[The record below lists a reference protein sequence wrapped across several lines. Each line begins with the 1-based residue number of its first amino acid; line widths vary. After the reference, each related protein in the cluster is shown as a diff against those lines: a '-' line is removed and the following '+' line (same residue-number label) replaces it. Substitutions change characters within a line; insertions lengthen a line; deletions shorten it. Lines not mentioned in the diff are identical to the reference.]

1 MKTFLQVDALN
12 KSFGSNTVLHN
23 ISFEIESGE
32 SVALVG
38 PSGCGK
44 STLLNII
51 GLLETL
57 DSGTINL
64 EGRTYPS
71 INSKKAT
78 LMRRTEINYLFQSF
92 ALINDWKVSKN
103 LLLALQY
110 TKLSKQE
117 QECLIRAALENYGIG
132 EKFDAVVNELS
143 GGEKQRVA
151 IARAMI
157 KPGNL
162 ILADEP
168 TGSLDKAMATIVI
181 DSLLDSVHA
190 NHKTLLMVTHDMDI
204 AQRCDRIIELPKHH
218 RSINGVKHV

>member
-12 KSFGSNTVLHN
+12 KSFGSNTVLHS

-64 EGRTYPS
+64 EGRAYPS

-117 QECLIRAALENYGIG
+117 QERLIRTALENYGIG

-190 NHKTLLMVTHDMDI
+190 NHKTLLMVTHDMGI
-204 AQRCDRIIELPKHH
+204 AQRCDRIIELPKHQ
-218 RSINGVKHV
+218 

>member
-23 ISFEIESGE
+23 ISFEIESRE

-64 EGRTYPS
+64 EGRAYPS

-78 LMRRTEINYLFQSF
+78 IMRRTEINYLFQSF

-103 LLLALQY
+103 LSLALQY
-110 TKLSKQE
+110 TKLSRQE
-117 QECLIRAALENYGIG
+117 QERLIRAALEGYGIG
-132 EKFDAVVNELS
+132 EKYDAVVNELS

-181 DSLLDSVHA
+181 DSLLDSVRA
-190 NHKTLLMVTHDMDI
+190 NHKTLLMVTHDMGI
-204 AQRCDRIIELPKHH
+204 AQRCDRIIELPKHQ
-218 RSINGVKHV
+218 

>member
-51 GLLETL
+51 GLLETF

-92 ALINDWKVSKN
+92 ALINDWKVSRN

-117 QECLIRAALENYGIG
+117 QERLIRTALENYGIG

-190 NHKTLLMVTHDMDI
+190 NHKTLLMVTHDMGI
-204 AQRCDRIIELPKHH
+204 AQRCDRIIELPKYQ
-218 RSINGVKHV
+218 

>member
-51 GLLETL
+51 GLLETF

-92 ALINDWKVSKN
+92 ALINDWKVSRN

-117 QECLIRAALENYGIG
+117 QERLIRTALENYGIG

-157 KPGNL
+157 KSGNL

-190 NHKTLLMVTHDMDI
+190 NHKTLLMVTHDMGI
-204 AQRCDRIIELPKHH
+204 AQRCDRIIELPKHQ
-218 RSINGVKHV
+218 

>member
-12 KSFGSNTVLHN
+12 KSFGSNTVLYN

-57 DSGTINL
+57 DSGAISL
-64 EGRTYPS
+64 EGRAYPS

-110 TKLSKQE
+110 TKLSRQE
-117 QECLIRAALENYGIG
+117 QERLIRAALEGYGIG

-168 TGSLDKAMATIVI
+168 TGSLDKAMTTIVI
-181 DSLLDSVHA
+181 DSLLDSVRA
-190 NHKTLLMVTHDMDI
+190 NHKTLLMVTHDMGI
-204 AQRCDRIIELPKHH
+204 AQRCDRIIELPKHQ
-218 RSINGVKHV
+218 

>member
-23 ISFEIESGE
+23 ISFGIESGE

-78 LMRRTEINYLFQSF
+78 LMRRTEINYLFQTF

-117 QECLIRAALENYGIG
+117 QERLIRTVLENYGIG

-190 NHKTLLMVTHDMDI
+190 NHKTLLMVTHDMGI
-204 AQRCDRIIELPKHH
+204 AQRCDRIIELPKHQ
-218 RSINGVKHV
+218 

>member
-117 QECLIRAALENYGIG
+117 QERLIRAALENYGIG

-181 DSLLDSVHA
+181 DSLLDSVRA
-190 NHKTLLMVTHDMDI
+190 NHKTLLMVTHDMSI
-204 AQRCDRIIELPKHH
+204 AQRCDRIIELPKHQ
-218 RSINGVKHV
+218 

>member
-12 KSFGSNTVLHN
+12 KSFGSNTVLYN

-57 DSGTINL
+57 DSGAISL
-64 EGRTYPS
+64 EGRAYPS

-78 LMRRTEINYLFQSF
+78 IMRRTEINYLFQSF

-117 QECLIRAALENYGIG
+117 QERLIRTALENYGIG

-181 DSLLDSVHA
+181 NSLLDSVHA
-190 NHKTLLMVTHDMDI
+190 NHKTLLMVTHDMGI
-204 AQRCDRIIELPKHH
+204 AQRCDRIIELPRHQ
-218 RSINGVKHV
+218 

>member
-64 EGRTYPS
+64 EGKTYPS

-117 QECLIRAALENYGIG
+117 QERLIRTALENYGIG

-190 NHKTLLMVTHDMDI
+190 NHKTLLMVTHDMGI
-204 AQRCDRIIELPKHH
+204 AQRCDRIIELPKYQ
-218 RSINGVKHV
+218 

>member
-57 DSGTINL
+57 DSGTVNL

-117 QECLIRAALENYGIG
+117 QERLIRTSLENYEIG

-190 NHKTLLMVTHDMDI
+190 NHKTLLMVTHDMGI
-204 AQRCDRIIELPKHH
+204 AQRCDRIIELPKHQ
-218 RSINGVKHV
+218 

>member
-1 MKTFLQVDALN
+1 MKTFLQVDAFN

-117 QECLIRAALENYGIG
+117 QERLIRTALENYGIG

-190 NHKTLLMVTHDMDI
+190 NHKTLLMVTHDMGI
-204 AQRCDRIIELPKHH
+204 AQRCDRIIELPKHQ
-218 RSINGVKHV
+218 

>member
-23 ISFEIESGE
+23 ISFEIQSGE

-57 DSGTINL
+57 DSGAISL
-64 EGRTYPS
+64 EGRAYPS

-92 ALINDWKVSKN
+92 ALINDWKVCKN

-117 QECLIRAALENYGIG
+117 QERLIRTALENYGIG

-181 DSLLDSVHA
+181 DSLLDSVRA
-190 NHKTLLMVTHDMDI
+190 NHKTLLMVTHDMSI
-204 AQRCDRIIELPKHH
+204 AQRCDRIIELPKHQ
-218 RSINGVKHV
+218 

>member
-64 EGRTYPS
+64 EGRAYPS

-78 LMRRTEINYLFQSF
+78 IMRRTEINYLFQSF

-103 LLLALQY
+103 LSLALQY
-110 TKLSKQE
+110 TKLSRQE
-117 QECLIRAALENYGIG
+117 QERLIRAALEGYGIG
-132 EKFDAVVNELS
+132 EKYDAVVNELS

-181 DSLLDSVHA
+181 NSLLDSVHA
-190 NHKTLLMVTHDMDI
+190 NHKTLLMVTHDMSI
-204 AQRCDRIIELPKHH
+204 AQRCDRIIELPRHQ
-218 RSINGVKHV
+218 

>member
-23 ISFEIESGE
+23 ISFEIQSGE

-51 GLLETL
+51 GLLETF

-92 ALINDWKVSKN
+92 ALINDWKVSRN

-117 QECLIRAALENYGIG
+117 QERLIRTALENYGIG

-190 NHKTLLMVTHDMDI
+190 NHKTLLMVTHDMGI
-204 AQRCDRIIELPKHH
+204 AQRCDRIIELPKYQ
-218 RSINGVKHV
+218 

>member
-57 DSGTINL
+57 DSGKINL
-64 EGRTYPS
+64 EGRAYPS

-117 QECLIRAALENYGIG
+117 QEHLIRAALENYGIG
-132 EKFDAVVNELS
+132 EKYDAVVNELS

-190 NHKTLLMVTHDMDI
+190 NHKTLLMVTHDMGI
-204 AQRCDRIIELPKHH
+204 AQRCDRIIELPKHQ
-218 RSINGVKHV
+218 

>member
-64 EGRTYPS
+64 EGKTYPS

-117 QECLIRAALENYGIG
+117 QERLIRTALENYGIG

-181 DSLLDSVHA
+181 DSLLGSVHA
-190 NHKTLLMVTHDMDI
+190 NHKTLLMVTHDMGI
-204 AQRCDRIIELPKHH
+204 AQRCDRIIELPKHQ
-218 RSINGVKHV
+218 

>member
-78 LMRRTEINYLFQSF
+78 FMRRTEINYLFQSF

-117 QECLIRAALENYGIG
+117 QERLIKAALENYGIG

-190 NHKTLLMVTHDMDI
+190 NHKTLLMVTHDTGI
-204 AQRCDRIIELPKHH
+204 AQRCDRIIELPKHQ
-218 RSINGVKHV
+218 

>member
-64 EGRTYPS
+64 EGKVYPS

-117 QECLIRAALENYGIG
+117 QERLIRTALENYGIG

-190 NHKTLLMVTHDMDI
+190 NHKTLLMVTHDMGI
-204 AQRCDRIIELPKHH
+204 AQQCDRIIELPKHQ
-218 RSINGVKHV
+218 

>member
-64 EGRTYPS
+64 EGKAYPS

-78 LMRRTEINYLFQSF
+78 FMRRTEINYLFQSF

-204 AQRCDRIIELPKHH
+204 AQRCDRIIELPKHQ
-218 RSINGVKHV
+218 

>member
-64 EGRTYPS
+64 EGKTYPS

-103 LLLALQY
+103 LSLALQY

-117 QECLIRAALENYGIG
+117 QERLIRTALENYGIG

-143 GGEKQRVA
+143 GGEKQSVA

-190 NHKTLLMVTHDMDI
+190 NHKTLLMVTHDMGI
-204 AQRCDRIIELPKHH
+204 AQRCDRIIELPKHQ
-218 RSINGVKHV
+218 

>member
-12 KSFGSNTVLHN
+12 KSFGSNTVLYN

-57 DSGTINL
+57 DSGAISL
-64 EGRTYPS
+64 EGRAYPS

-78 LMRRTEINYLFQSF
+78 IMRRTEINYLFQSF

-117 QECLIRAALENYGIG
+117 QERLIRTALENYGIG

-151 IARAMI
+151 ITRAMI

-190 NHKTLLMVTHDMDI
+190 NHKTLLMVTHDMGI
-204 AQRCDRIIELPKHH
+204 AQRCDRIIELPKHQ
-218 RSINGVKHV
+218 

>member
-23 ISFEIESGE
+23 ISFEVESGE

-57 DSGTINL
+57 DSGAISL
-64 EGRTYPS
+64 EGRAYPS

-117 QECLIRAALENYGIG
+117 QERLIRTALENYGIA

-190 NHKTLLMVTHDMDI
+190 NHKTLLMVTHDMGI
-204 AQRCDRIIELPKHH
+204 AQRCDRIIELPKHQ
-218 RSINGVKHV
+218 

>member
-117 QECLIRAALENYGIG
+117 QEHLIKTALESYGIG
-132 EKFDAVVNELS
+132 GKFDAVVNELS

-181 DSLLDSVHA
+181 DSLLDSVRA
-190 NHKTLLMVTHDMDI
+190 NHKTLLMVTHDMGI
-204 AQRCDRIIELPKHH
+204 AQRCDRIIELPKHQ
-218 RSINGVKHV
+218 

>member
-23 ISFEIESGE
+23 ISFEIQSGE

-57 DSGTINL
+57 DSGKINL
-64 EGRTYPS
+64 EGRAYPS

-117 QECLIRAALENYGIG
+117 QEHLIRAALENYGIG
-132 EKFDAVVNELS
+132 EKYDAVVNELS

-162 ILADEP
+162 ILADEL

-190 NHKTLLMVTHDMDI
+190 NHKTLLMVTHDMNI
-204 AQRCDRIIELPKHH
+204 AQRCDRIIELPKYQ
-218 RSINGVKHV
+218 

>member
-1 MKTFLQVDALN
+1 MKTFLQVDTLN

-23 ISFEIESGE
+23 ISFEVESGE

-57 DSGTINL
+57 DSGAISL
-64 EGRTYPS
+64 EGRAYPS

-78 LMRRTEINYLFQSF
+78 FMRRTEINYLFQSF

-117 QECLIRAALENYGIG
+117 QERLIRTALENYGIG

-181 DSLLDSVHA
+181 DNLLDSVHA
-190 NHKTLLMVTHDMDI
+190 NHKTLLMVTHDMGI
-204 AQRCDRIIELPKHH
+204 AQRCDRIIELPKHQ
-218 RSINGVKHV
+218 

>member
-1 MKTFLQVDALN
+1 MYTFLKVDALN

-23 ISFEIESGE
+23 ISFEIQSGE

-57 DSGTINL
+57 DSGIISL
-64 EGRTYPS
+64 EGRAYPS

-117 QECLIRAALENYGIG
+117 QECLIRTALENYGIG
-132 EKFDAVVNELS
+132 EKYDAVVNELS

-168 TGSLDKAMATIVI
+168 TGSLDSQSQEMVLEVFKNLAQVG
-181 DSLLDSVHA
+181 
-190 NHKTLLMVTHDMDI
+190 KTVLIVTHNPEVTEYADV
-204 AQRCDRIIELPKHH
+204 IIKMKDGEVVEE
-218 RSINGVKHV
+218 VKK

>member
-23 ISFEIESGE
+23 ISFEVESGE

-57 DSGTINL
+57 DSGAISL
-64 EGRTYPS
+64 EGRAYPS

-103 LLLALQY
+103 LSLALQY

-117 QECLIRAALENYGIG
+117 QERLIRATLESYGIG
-132 EKFDAVVNELS
+132 EKYDAIVNELS

-190 NHKTLLMVTHDMDI
+190 NHKTLLMVTHDMGI
-204 AQRCDRIIELPKHH
+204 AQRCDRIIELPKHQ
-218 RSINGVKHV
+218 

>member
-57 DSGTINL
+57 DSGTVNL

-117 QECLIRAALENYGIG
+117 QERLIRTALENYGIG

-190 NHKTLLMVTHDMDI
+190 NHKTLLMVTHDMGI
-204 AQRCDRIIELPKHH
+204 AQRCDRIIELLKHQ
-218 RSINGVKHV
+218 

>member
-64 EGRTYPS
+64 EGKTYPP

-78 LMRRTEINYLFQSF
+78 LMRRIEINYLFQSF

-117 QECLIRAALENYGIG
+117 QERLIRTALENYGIG

-190 NHKTLLMVTHDMDI
+190 NHKTLLMVTHDMGI
-204 AQRCDRIIELPKHH
+204 AQRRDRIIELPKHQ
-218 RSINGVKHV
+218 

>member
-64 EGRTYPS
+64 EGKTYPS

-78 LMRRTEINYLFQSF
+78 LMRRIEINYLFQSF

-117 QECLIRAALENYGIG
+117 QERLIRTALENYGIG

-190 NHKTLLMVTHDMDI
+190 NHKTLLMVTHDMGI
-204 AQRCDRIIELPKHH
+204 AQRCDRIIELPKHQ
-218 RSINGVKHV
+218 

>member
-64 EGRTYPS
+64 EGRAYPS

-103 LLLALQY
+103 LSLALQY

-117 QECLIRAALENYGIG
+117 QERLIRATLESYGIG

-181 DSLLDSVHA
+181 DSLLDSVRA
-190 NHKTLLMVTHDMDI
+190 NHKTLLMVTHDMGI
-204 AQRCDRIIELPKHH
+204 AQRCDRIIELPKHQ
-218 RSINGVKHV
+218 

>member
-44 STLLNII
+44 STLLNIS

-64 EGRTYPS
+64 EGKAYPS

-117 QECLIRAALENYGIG
+117 QERLIRTALENYGIG

-190 NHKTLLMVTHDMDI
+190 NHKTLLMVTHDMGI
-204 AQRCDRIIELPKHH
+204 AQRCDRIIELPRHQ
-218 RSINGVKHV
+218 

>member
-12 KSFGSNTVLHN
+12 KSFGSNTVLYN

-117 QECLIRAALENYGIG
+117 QERLIRAALENYGIG

-204 AQRCDRIIELPKHH
+204 AQRCDRIIELPKHQ
-218 RSINGVKHV
+218 

>member
-23 ISFEIESGE
+23 ISFEIQSGE

-64 EGRTYPS
+64 DGRAYLS

-117 QECLIRAALENYGIG
+117 QERLIRTALENYGIG

-190 NHKTLLMVTHDMDI
+190 NHKTLLMVTHDMGI
-204 AQRCDRIIELPKHH
+204 AQRCDRIIELPKHQ
-218 RSINGVKHV
+218 

>member
-64 EGRTYPS
+64 EGRAYPS

-117 QECLIRAALENYGIG
+117 QERLIRTSLENYEIG

-190 NHKTLLMVTHDMDI
+190 NHKTLLMVTHDMGI
-204 AQRCDRIIELPKHH
+204 AQRCDRIIELPKHQ
-218 RSINGVKHV
+218 

>member
-12 KSFGSNTVLHN
+12 KSFGSNTVLQN

-110 TKLSKQE
+110 IKLSKQE
-117 QECLIRAALENYGIG
+117 QKRLIRTALENYGIG

-190 NHKTLLMVTHDMDI
+190 NHKTLLMVTHDMGI
-204 AQRCDRIIELPKHH
+204 AQRCDRIIELPKHQ
-218 RSINGVKHV
+218 

>member
-12 KSFGSNTVLHN
+12 KLFGSNTVLHN
-23 ISFEIESGE
+23 ISFEIQSGE

-57 DSGTINL
+57 DSGAISL
-64 EGRTYPS
+64 EGRAYPS

-103 LLLALQY
+103 LSLALQY

-117 QECLIRAALENYGIG
+117 QEHLIKTALESYGIG

-190 NHKTLLMVTHDMDI
+190 NHKTLLMVTHDMGI
-204 AQRCDRIIELPKHH
+204 AQRCDRIIELPKHQ
-218 RSINGVKHV
+218 

>member
-64 EGRTYPS
+64 EGKAYPS

-117 QECLIRAALENYGIG
+117 QERLIRTALENYGIG

-181 DSLLDSVHA
+181 HSLLDSVHA
-190 NHKTLLMVTHDMDI
+190 NHKTLLMVTHDMGI
-204 AQRCDRIIELPKHH
+204 AQRCDRIIELPKHQ
-218 RSINGVKHV
+218 

>member
-12 KSFGSNTVLHN
+12 KSFGNNTVLHN

-51 GLLETL
+51 GLLETF

-92 ALINDWKVSKN
+92 ALINDWKVSRN

-117 QECLIRAALENYGIG
+117 QERLIRTALENYGIG

-190 NHKTLLMVTHDMDI
+190 NHKTLLMVTHDMGI
-204 AQRCDRIIELPKHH
+204 AQRCDRIIELPKYQ
-218 RSINGVKHV
+218 